1 MSSNEI
7 RKIMEN
13 LDRVMN
19 EDSSG
24 VERMVAQFKA
34 DARDH
39 AKSIQQNGYRYS
51 DSDYME
57 FFDDYSDLEELRD
70 ALQDYQTILQY
81 VPSVDDDEATIKAS
95 IDKLAG
101 MN

>member
-7 RKIMEN
+7 RKIMES
-13 LDRVMN
+13 LDRVIN

-24 VERMVAQFKA
+24 VERMVAQFKD
-34 DARDH
+34 DAINH
-39 AKSIQQNGYRYS
+39 AKRIQQNNYSYS

-57 FFDDYSDLEELRD
+57 FFDGYSDLDQIHD
-70 ALQDYQTILQY
+70 ALQIYKMIMQL
-81 VPSVDDDEATIKAS
+81 VPDVDDDEATVKAS

>member
-7 RKIMEN
+7 RKIMES
-13 LDRVMN
+13 LDRVIN

-24 VERMVAQFKA
+24 VERMVAEFIS
-34 DARDH
+34 DAKDH
-39 AKSIQQNGYRYS
+39 AKRIQQNGYRYS

-57 FFDDYSDLEELRD
+57 FFDDYSDLQEIQD
-70 ALQDYQTILQY
+70 ALLDYQTILQY

>member
-1 MSSNEI
+1 
-7 RKIMEN
+7 
-13 LDRVMN
+13 
-19 EDSSG
+19 
-24 VERMVAQFKA
+24 
-34 DARDH
+34 
-39 AKSIQQNGYRYS
+39 
-51 DSDYME
+51 ME

>member
-13 LDRVMN
+13 LDRVIN
-19 EDSSG
+19 EDSSS
-24 VERMVAQFKA
+24 VERMVAQFKV

-39 AKSIQQNGYRYS
+39 AKRIQQNGYRYS

-81 VPSVDDDEATIKAS
+81 VPTVDDDEATIKAS